1 MADWNAVKLSS
12 ARQVA
17 ELMDEEEDRLPPEDV
32 AADAHYADLRAR
44 GEDVGALDFL
54 AHALPRFEGV
64 AWAAHLLDT
73 ESRTRTLP
81 VRDRLALDTVLR
93 WLGEPVDGNRMAARA
108 ASEAAGSR
116 SAERLLAL
124 AVYFSGGTMSQP
136 DLPPVN
142 PPAEASAR
150 FAAGAV
156 KAAAFRTDDPKKV
169 IATALSLGEA
179 VAANGIG
186 ALTPA

>member
-1 MADWNAVKLSS
+1 MTDWTIVRLSN

-17 ELMDEEEDRLPPEDV
+17 ELMEMDEDALPGEDV
-32 AADAHYADLRAR
+32 AAPAYYAALRDG
-44 GEDVGALDFL
+44 GEQVSALDFL
-54 AHALPRFEGV
+54 AHALPRFESV
-64 AWAAHLLDT
+64 AWAAQTLDT

-93 WLGEPVDGNRMAARA
+93 WVGEPVEANRLAARE
-108 ASEAAGSR
+108 ASEAAGDR

-124 AVYFSGGTMSQP
+124 AVFFSGGTMSQP

-142 PPAEASAR
+142 PPPHVSAR
-150 FAAGAV
+150 FAAGAI
-156 KAAAFRTDDPKKV
+156 KLAAFRTDDPKKV
-169 IATALSLGEA
+169 IDDALVLGEA
-179 VAANGIG
+179 VAQQGIG

>member
-1 MADWNAVKLSS
+1 MADWNIVKLST

-17 ELMDEEEDRLPPEDV
+17 ELMDDDGDLPDDDV

-64 AWAAHLLDT
+64 AWAAHLLDA
-73 ESRTRTLP
+73 ESRHRTLP

-93 WLGEPVDGNRMAARA
+93 WVGEPVDGNRLAARE
-108 ASEAAGSR
+108 ASDAAGPR

-124 AVYFSGGTMSQP
+124 AVYFSGGTLSQP

-156 KAAAFRTDDPKKV
+156 KAAAYRTDDPQKL
-169 IATALSLGEA
+169 IAEALSLGEA
-179 VAANGIG
+179 VAARGIG